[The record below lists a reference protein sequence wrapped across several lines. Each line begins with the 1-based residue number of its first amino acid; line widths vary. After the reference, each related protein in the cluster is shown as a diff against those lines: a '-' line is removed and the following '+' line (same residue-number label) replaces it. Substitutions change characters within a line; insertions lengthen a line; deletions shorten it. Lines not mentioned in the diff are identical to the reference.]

1 MSRSN
6 APQALSVVSLTVPGD
21 IEATANNIMYFDDR
35 QFGFNHSQTWAGF
48 PAALQGV
55 FEAEQVIG
63 SFSKTPKRVQDCL
76 VALCRL
82 GKKFPRNTMKFA
94 DYPSAGLSEA
104 QWIDWD
110 PEIRVKVK
118 ASCWYVTEG
127 RVIIPLLQPRKA
139 FLSTERLAVYV
150 GLARQA
156 YCKDEWI
163 DAEVEIVD
171 LSGDSETVEATIV
184 QTADLPEVN
193 SQLINSYVHTFI
205 QAKKQADLV
214 KKEKPKKTI
223 SLPMAELLGLD

>member
-1 MSRSN
+1 MPRSN

-21 IEATANNIMYFDDR
+21 VEATANNIMYFDDR
-35 QFGFNHSQTWAGF
+35 TFGFNHGQTWAGF

-63 SFSKTPKRVQDCL
+63 SFAATPKRIQDCL

-82 GKKFPRNTMKFA
+82 GKNHPRNTMKFA
-94 DYPSAGLSEA
+94 DYPAAGLNEA

-127 RVIIPLLQPRKA
+127 RIILPLLQPRKA
-139 FLSTERLAVYV
+139 ALSRERMAVY
-150 GLARQA
+150 GRLARQA
-156 YCKDEWI
+156 YCKDEWL

-171 LSGDSETVEATIV
+171 LSGDTGQVEATVIE
-184 QTADLPEVN
+184 ASDLPEVN
-193 SQLINSYVHTFI
+193 DRMINDYVRTFVE
-205 QAKKQADLV
+205 AKKQADLAR
-214 KKEKPKKTI
+214 KEKPKKI
-223 SLPMAELLGLD
+223 VVLPMGELLGLD